1 MFIFLSYFRS
11 NNQYSQTK
19 WKDVVV
25 GDIVKLASD
34 EVIPADI
41 LLLNSSDQHDICFIE
56 TANLDGETNLK
67 QREVVKG
74 LFKKV
79 NMSL

>member
-1 MFIFLSYFRS
+1 M
-11 NNQYSQTK
+11 
-19 WKDVVV
+19 VV
-25 GDIVKLASD
+25 GDIVKLSMD

-41 LLLNSSDQHDICFIE
+41 LLLNSSDPHDICFIE

-74 LFKKV
+74 LFKVSVLTKIWCLAHL
-79 NMSL
+79 SIY